1 MKQLENET
9 YLTKNLLSYLG
20 NKRKLLPQIA
30 TEIEYIQQQLGK
42 AKTVNVDLFSGSG
55 SVSRLFKQYS
65 KTLYANDFE
74 YYAQIINQGFL
85 LNDTDFDFKQA
96 EAIRQQIN
104 QKLDNQHYHHGI
116 ITATYAPQN
125 DAQIKVNERCFYTH
139 DNALRIDT
147 IRNEISKVK
156 DQPIYNLLLANL
168 LVQASIHVNTSGV
181 FKGFYK
187 DKTTGIGKFGGT
199 NGNALHRI
207 LGKIELP
214 PFTLSNFNCQSVVT
228 KMDANAFF
236 DQLKINADITY
247 LDPPYNQHPYGSNYF
262 MLNVIANNKL
272 PAHLSKV
279 SGIPNNWQRSNY
291 NKANQIKATMNN
303 LLHHINSKYIILSY
317 NNEGLLAKD
326 ELIVLL
332 KQVGQVI
339 HEKAITYNT
348 FRGSRNLDQRA
359 LHTQEYLFTV
369 KMNNN

>member
-1 MKQLENET
+1 MRQSENET

-30 TEIEYIQQQLGK
+30 TEIEYIQQQLGNN
-42 AKTVNVDLFSGSG
+42 KTINVDLFSGSG

-65 KTLYANDFE
+65 STLYANDFE
-74 YYAQIINQGFL
+74 QYAQIINRGFL
-85 LNDTDFDFKQA
+85 LNKTDFSLNQA

-104 QKLDNQHYHHGI
+104 QQLNNHQYHAGI
-116 ITATYAPQN
+116 ITANYAPQ
-125 DAQIKVNERCFYTH
+125 DDTKIKMDERCFYTH

-147 IRNEISKVK
+147 IRNEIAQIK
-156 DQPIYNLLLANL
+156 DENIYNLLLANL

-187 DKTTGIGKFGGT
+187 DKATGIGKFGGT

-214 PFTLSNFNCQSVVT
+214 PLLLSNFNCKSIAT
-228 KMDANAFF
+228 KMDANIFF
-236 DQLKINADITY
+236 DKLDINADITY

-262 MLNVIANNKL
+262 MLNVIANNQL
-272 PAHLSKV
+272 PANLSKV
-279 SGIPNNWQRSNY
+279 SGIPSDWQRSNY
-291 NKANQIKATMNN
+291 NKANQIKATMKD
-303 LLHHINSKYIILSY
+303 LLQKINSKYIILSY
-317 NNEGLLAKD
+317 NNEGLLMKD
-326 ELIVLL
+326 ELITLL
-332 KQVGQVI
+332 KQAGQII
-339 HEKAITYNT
+339 HQRAITYNT

-369 KMNNN
+369 KMNN